1 MIRHGCNLHIVKA
14 TIMKKINQAVY
25 EFMDKRLLGVYTNP
39 HHVEIILDEDNA
51 ISVSSNWPDAPVQEA
66 LFFIELQFNS
76 ETIEEFTTAFGITLV
91 RHLDAITPAVLL
103 ELYRQGKAV
112 LFSAIDKP
120 PNWYAL
126 HFRKKHNVLS
136 VKGANNKEEEVHA
149 LLETPNEFKIY
160 TQQHFRLAGK
170 S

>member
-25 EFMDKRLLGVYTNP
+25 DFMDKRLGVYTNP
-39 HHVEIILDEDNA
+39 HHVEISLDEENA
-51 ISVSSNWPDAPVQEA
+51 IAVSCNWPNAPVQEA
-66 LFFIELQFNS
+66 LFFIELQFDS
-76 ETIEEFTTAFGITLV
+76 ETIEEFTTVFDITLV
-91 RHLDAITPAVLL
+91 RHLDAITPALLL

-120 PNWYAL
+120 PNLYAL
-126 HFRKKHNVLS
+126 HFRKQHNVLS

-149 LLETPNEFKIY
+149 LLETPNEYKIY
-160 TQQHFRLAGK
+160 TQQHFQLAGK